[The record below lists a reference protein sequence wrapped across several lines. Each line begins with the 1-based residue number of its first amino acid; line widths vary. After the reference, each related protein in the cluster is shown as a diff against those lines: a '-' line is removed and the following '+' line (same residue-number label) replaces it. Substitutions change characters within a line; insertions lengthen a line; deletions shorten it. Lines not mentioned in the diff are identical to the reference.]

1 MAHFAKLDS
10 NNIVTDVIVISN
22 DDLLDENGV
31 EQESL
36 GIKVCRN
43 IFGSRTKWVQ
53 TSYTGSFRKQ
63 YAGVGA
69 KYDKDNDVFIAP
81 KPFESWI
88 LDDNFDWQPPIE
100 YPDDGKPY
108 MWNEDTISWIEIELP
123 NA

>member
-36 GIKVCRN
+36 GIKVCKN
-43 IFGSRTKWVQ
+43 IFGSKTKWVQ

-88 LDDNFDWQPPIE
+88 LDENFDWQPPIE

-108 MWNEDTISWIEIELP
+108 MWNEDTMSWIEIELP

>member
-36 GIKVCRN
+36 GIKVCKN
-43 IFGSRTKWVQ
+43 IFGSKTKWVQ

-88 LDDNFDWQPPIE
+88 LDENFDWQPPIE

-108 MWNEDTISWIEIELP
+108 MWDENTMGWIEIELP

>member
-43 IFGSRTKWVQ
+43 IFGSKTKWVQ

-88 LDDNFDWQPPIE
+88 LDENFDWQPPIE

-108 MWNEDTISWIEIELP
+108 MWDENTMSWIEIELP

>member
-81 KPFESWI
+81 KPYESWI

-108 MWNEDTISWIEIELP
+108 MWNEDTMSWIEIELP

>member
-88 LDDNFDWQPPIE
+88 LDENFDWQAPIE
-100 YPDDGKPY
+100 YPNDGKNY
-108 MWNEDTISWIEIELP
+108 YWNEDNNSWVEIEE
-123 NA
+123 

>member
-36 GIKVCRN
+36 GIKVCKN
-43 IFGSRTKWVQ
+43 IFGSKTKWVQ

-88 LDDNFDWQPPIE
+88 LNDNFDWQPPIE

-108 MWNEDTISWIEIELP
+108 MWNEDTMSWIEIELP